1 MSETFPP
8 VQTMD
13 QRPLA
18 AQMTRL
24 LAKARSGQWGLDCGL
39 DWDRGPDLPRWW
51 PRKPFAEAVSHLR
64 YGEQA
69 TLEFCRA
76 FLGGLEDPT
85 MAACIK
91 LQVEDEKRHAAVYDR
106 YLEGLGECRAP
117 QPGMVEAYQA
127 ALAWQGPV
135 EARVLAYHVVL
146 EGEALD
152 LHALFARRVP
162 CALFRT
168 ASERILR
175 DEARHVAFGRLFL
188 QRRLA
193 RLSREERI
201 RIYRWIKMLWWRVA
215 RNAAAGALGIQPGV
229 LQLLGSDLDA
239 RWHRQVQGLCALG
252 LIGRTDLAAVEPSW
266 RP

>member
-1 MSETFPP
+1 MSDSFPLTQTQAEGP
-8 VQTMD
+8 VTG
-13 QRPLA
+13 R
-18 AQMTRL
+18 MTRL
-24 LAKARSGQWGLDCGL
+24 LAKARGGQWGIESDL

-51 PRKPFAEAVSHLR
+51 PRKPFTEAVSQLL

-69 TLEFCRA
+69 TLEFCRS
-76 FLGGLEDPT
+76 FLEDLDDPT
-85 MAACIK
+85 MAACVSV
-91 LQVEDEKRHAAVYDR
+91 QVEDEKRHAAVYER
-106 YLEGLGECRAP
+106 YLEGLGECPAP

-168 ASERILR
+168 ASVRILR
-175 DEARHVAFGRLFL
+175 DEARHVAFGRIFL

-193 RLSREERI
+193 HLSREERI

-215 RNAAAGALGIQPGV
+215 RSAAAGALGIQPGI

-239 RWHRQVQGLCALG
+239 RWRRQVQGLCALG
-252 LIGRTDLAAVEPSW
+252 LIGRGDLAGVEPSW